1 MVTKEKEAALDRM
14 LLEHEVERFFTYESS
29 LLDERLWDE
38 WLELLTEDIR
48 YYMPIMRNV
57 KYGEQERELTQERGG
72 INYFDEGKDIL
83 AKRLQQIQTGIHW
96 AEEPL
101 SRIVHMVTNVQI
113 TDVSEDEGEIRTKC
127 SFLTYRNRVETETD
141 FFVGRRRDTLRRVDG
156 ALKVCRREV
165 YLAQN
170 VLLAKNITLLF

>member
-1 MVTKEKEAALDRM
+1 MVTKEKEAALDRL
-14 LLEHEVERFFTYESS
+14 LLEREVERFFTYESS

-38 WLELLTEDIR
+38 WLDLLTDDIR

-57 KYGEQERELTQERGG
+57 KYGEQERELTQERRG

-101 SRIVHMVTNVQI
+101 SRIVHLVTNVQVA
-113 TDVSEDEGEIRTKC
+113 DVSDDENEIRTKC
-127 SFLTYRNRVETETD
+127 SFLTYRNRVEIETD

-156 ALKVCRREV
+156 QLKICRREV
-165 YLAQN
+165 YLAQS